1 MSENDRSPKYC
12 STLVA
17 DSLDFRTADEVSALA
32 RSLFGSEAATAV
44 AFCGIDAYLID
55 EELNFRM
62 YVKAFHRLQN

>member
-32 RSLFGSEAATAV
+32 RSLFGSEASTAI
-44 AFCGIDAYLID
+44 AFCGIDAYLND
-55 EELNFRM
+55 EELNFRT
-62 YVKAFHRLQN
+62 YVRAFRRLQN